1 MMRKKLDKKWQL
13 KLICL
18 FLAIVLWFVIINEQ
32 NPMSEG
38 SYTVPV
44 TIENL
49 NSQYIT
55 SNVPKTVYVR
65 LSGPRNTIIKIG
77 TNDIKA
83 YVDMTNA
90 QEGEMEVP
98 VHVEI
103 PNGTELK
110 KQSMTSAKITVD
122 VYTVKE
128 MALTPHL
135 TGKVEGTNYLSALK
149 VVPEKV
155 VISGARRLIQQ
166 VDKAVIEIPIGDKD
180 EDFSMMT
187 PIHLLSADGSTI
199 EGLELTP
206 WQSSVKVSIGHNAV
220 MKTLP
225 LNVSTTG
232 SVASGYKVG
241 EVKANP
247 AQVTV
252 KGAADVVTNLTGID
266 VTPVNVDGLTTNKT
280 FHVTLPEM
288 ETVSLEPETIDVS
301 VSIEKE

>member
-1 MMRKKLDKKWQL
+1 MMYKKLDKKWQL

-18 FLAIVLWFVIINEQ
+18 LLAIVLWFVIINEQ

-83 YVDMTNA
+83 YIDMTNA

-110 KQSMTSAKITVD
+110 KQSMMSAKITVD

-135 TGKVEGTNYLSALK
+135 TGEIEGNNYLSGLK
-149 VVPEKV
+149 IVPEKV

-166 VDKAVIEIPIGDKD
+166 VDKAVIEIPVGDKD
-180 EDFSMMT
+180 EDFSVMT
-187 PIHLLSADGSTI
+187 PIHLLTADGSAV

-220 MKTLP
+220 TKTVP
-225 LNVSTTG
+225 VNVTTTG
-232 SVASGYKVG
+232 SVASGYKLGDIKV
-241 EVKANP
+241 NP
-247 AQVTV
+247 MQVTV
-252 KGAADVVTNLTGID
+252 KGASDVVTNLTSID
-266 VTPVNVDGLTTNKT
+266 LDPVNLDGLKSNKT
-280 FHVTLPEM
+280 WNISLPEM
-288 ETVSLEPETIDVS
+288 ENAS
-301 VSIEKE
+301 VDPDSVDISAVVEKE